1 MHSFAVIKLTCAEHA
16 NTGDFRLS
24 SSQPGLHVHR
34 REALRVAHGDQ
45 WCLGGFDA
53 NCRSSPGLPRDR
65 MCFALEVARVSA
77 STPLSSS
84 YLRASQWR
92 SHSHDPRWH
101 QVFLFLISTFGIT
114 NLSISRYQT
123 RLILLREFNMV
134 LARPWPGLIAR
145 GVQSTR
151 FACLHARAIKLTE
164 TNIFVLFGGARERPT
179 KPATPVNLHPIDV
192 WSSFPHGGCDITGCL
207 ERVLTTNGNNLPPR
221 HEFYHNRMRGMSN
234 FV

>member
-1 MHSFAVIKLTCAEHA
+1 MAWACYQT

-134 LARPWPGLIAR
+134 LARPWP
-145 GVQSTR
+145 
-151 FACLHARAIKLTE
+151 
-164 TNIFVLFGGARERPT
+164 
-179 KPATPVNLHPIDV
+179 ATPVNLHPIDV